1 MDSFEPA
8 PEMGKVLRLTR
19 GQTEAPTGRPR
30 AVRSAGFA
38 ASPSEIAARLE
49 VLERSALFFT
59 EHPATLRILA
69 RRARAIAVPANTVVV
84 NQGETG
90 DSLFL
95 VDRGRCLLRVE
106 TAPGHSIVVAAL
118 GPGDIC
124 GEDSFVSREGS
135 RVSAVAGDDL
145 SLLAID
151 RSSLYASLRP
161 DSDLLPELARF
172 AEQRRALFAEMS
184 VQADWGRLTGAGTVL
199 SIYSPKGGTGRTT
212 IAVNLVARLARQR
225 PREVV
230 LVDLALPYPHAALMA
245 NLVPTACLARLGE
258 TPSEHF
264 EEVLLS
270 SILYHP
276 SGLMVLPG
284 AINLEEA
291 DLVTGELVGR
301 AIEVLRRTFRYI
313 VVDLPVAMGDVTLAS
328 IDQSQHV
335 FMVIT
340 PEITAVKGAADAATI
355 LGVLGIPQDRLSLV
369 LNHRTPAAGLSRNA
383 VERGAKRPM
392 THEIPYDGTRPDEA
406 AVHGGILAV
415 ANSKSLF
422 ARAIDALA
430 TSFESVHEV
439 RGGQPAI
446 EAAGR
451 PSQLEPVR

>member
-8 PEMGKVLRLTR
+8 LEMGKVLRLTR

-30 AVRSAGFA
+30 AVRSAGSA

-301 AIEVLRRTFRYI
+301 AIEVLRRTF
-313 VVDLPVAMGDVTLAS
+313 
-328 IDQSQHV
+328 DQSQHV

-439 RGGQPAI
+439 SGGQPAI